1 MNVIAETQ
9 KSARTRG
16 IYIGLG
22 SNIENPDM
30 QIKNAI
36 EALNELPESKVL
48 MNSGYYRSKPMGPKD
63 QPDYVNAV
71 VEIET
76 TWSAGELLK
85 KCQLIEQRQG
95 IAHRSSRLTGHY
107 RDRLFICRQ
116 TFCVENRADSLANQ
130 SVRDQSK
137 VVLLAPRAN
146 RHGNLVAFGSRE
158 NELHMV
164 RRLFE
169 CLEEGVECARRQ
181 HVNLVDDDDFVTV
194 PLWPVR

>member
-76 TWSAGELLK
+76 VWPADELLK
-85 KCQLIEQRQG
+85 KCQLIERNQG
-95 IAHRSSRLTGHY
+95 RVKKRYWGERTIDLDILLYADQQINTDELSVPHPGIDSR
-107 RDRLFICRQ
+107 
-116 TFCVENRADSLANQ
+116 
-130 SVRDQSK
+130 
-137 VVLLAPRAN
+137 
-146 RHGNLVAFGSRE
+146 
-158 NELHMV
+158 
-164 RRLFE
+164 
-169 CLEEGVECARRQ
+169 
-181 HVNLVDDDDFVTV
+181 DFVYMPLLKINPEIQV
-194 PLWPVR
+194 PGKGLLKKIVESASEKNTDFACQFAGNIE